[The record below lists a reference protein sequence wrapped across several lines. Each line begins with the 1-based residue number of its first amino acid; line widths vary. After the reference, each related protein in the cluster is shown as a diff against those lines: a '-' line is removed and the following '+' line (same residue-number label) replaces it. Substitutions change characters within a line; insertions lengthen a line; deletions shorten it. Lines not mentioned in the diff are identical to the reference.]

1 MRHVD
6 AMPRRIH
13 HPTVVDAHDLVAD
26 DLAHGQRRLAV
37 RTAVLQGDQF
47 VPDLAV
53 RNITI
58 GRSQMTCSMGCVD
71 TSVARAEQY
80 HLFG

>member
-1 MRHVD
+1 MHMISSPMTLPMDNGAWRC
-6 AMPRRIH
+6 
-13 HPTVVDAHDLVAD
+13 
-26 DLAHGQRRLAV
+26 GQRFSKATNL
-37 RTAVLQGDQF
+37 
-47 VPDLAV
+47 PDLAV